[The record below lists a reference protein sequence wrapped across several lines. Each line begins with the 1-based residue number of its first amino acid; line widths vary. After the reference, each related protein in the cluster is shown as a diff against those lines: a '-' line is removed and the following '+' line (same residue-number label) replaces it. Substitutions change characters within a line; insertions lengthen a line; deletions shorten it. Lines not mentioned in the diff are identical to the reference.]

1 MDKIRTWGYPGRQ
14 KPTLLHVLVRCC
26 LILLCGYRALA
37 ADVSL
42 HSQNM
47 TLNVHSADG
56 SYDILGEVTAR
67 PVIHAAIAAEVDH
80 KWLRSTQ
87 YPKHDI
93 SESVFT
99 DQLGKGHKVVVRS
112 TGLAGVPDITYTIQ
126 MYDTEPFGAITAE
139 VRNSTAN
146 TITIQDIRSVE
157 AIGERPI
164 DTGDT
169 EGGDRILSDSFGEG
183 WPPLQIRDLGQA
195 QQGLHRAV
203 GSQLIYNRKSKQSLF
218 FGALTADRFLTIL
231 RLGVRP
237 GSSQDATI
245 TSYQVDS
252 TGTTEMQ
259 ASPESGLRHG
269 PAKYLVDLSLP
280 VTGNEALSSERVMF
294 SVGTDYHDQLERY
307 GLAIRVLHNSRVSS
321 DNLLGWW
328 SWTAYYQNI
337 TQGASWTNAQWLA
350 ENLKPLGFDYFHFDL
365 GYSYARGEYMTPDAV
380 RFPQGMWDLTHR
392 ISRLGL
398 QVGIWTAPFEIEAS
412 AWVYEHHKDWL
423 VHNAQG
429 EPIPV
434 GKQLFV
440 LDTTNPGAQE
450 YIRQTYKTL
459 VKEWGARYFKLDF
472 MDTTAVE
479 GYYYKPNTT
488 ALEALR
494 TGLEV
499 IRNAV
504 GDDVLIDKDG
514 SPMLTPVGIV
524 DEGRVSTDTGHTFLR
539 TKVSA
544 PGIAARYYMNR
555 NFFVND
561 PDAFTVSKQKIEER
575 YILQTALSLSEAQ
588 ASIALAAVSGG
599 MYEIGDDLPKLGED
613 PSRLELV
620 KNADLLQMV
629 KLGHAATP
637 VDLMT
642 YQDADA
648 QPSVFLLREDSR
660 QSVLAV
666 FNWTEEKRSHELRFS
681 ELGFSEQHPY
691 RLYDS
696 FADDRPLPLTHGS
709 IQINDQ
715 LPHSVRL
722 IKIIDN
728 SIPAAAPTIKAS
740 LPDNVKAGVDV
751 QFSCVAAKNGVPVL
765 AYHWDFGDGVKAD
778 GARLT
783 HTYTE
788 PGTYTVQLTADGLDG
803 LTWERRSSLT
813 VGAGQSPPAPQRYV
827 ESER

>member
-1 MDKIRTWGYPGRQ
+1 
-14 KPTLLHVLVRCC
+14 
-26 LILLCGYRALA
+26 
-37 ADVSL
+37 
-42 HSQNM
+42 
-47 TLNVHSADG
+47 
-56 SYDILGEVTAR
+56 
-67 PVIHAAIAAEVDH
+67 
-80 KWLRSTQ
+80 
-87 YPKHDI
+87 
-93 SESVFT
+93 
-99 DQLGKGHKVVVRS
+99 
-112 TGLAGVPDITYTIQ
+112 
-126 MYDTEPFGAITAE
+126 
-139 VRNSTAN
+139 
-146 TITIQDIRSVE
+146 
-157 AIGERPI
+157 
-164 DTGDT
+164 
-169 EGGDRILSDSFGEG
+169 
-183 WPPLQIRDLGQA
+183 
-195 QQGLHRAV
+195 
-203 GSQLIYNRKSKQSLF
+203 
-218 FGALTADRFLTIL
+218 
-231 RLGVRP
+231 
-237 GSSQDATI
+237 
-245 TSYQVDS
+245 
-252 TGTTEMQ
+252 
-259 ASPESGLRHG
+259 
-269 PAKYLVDLSLP
+269 
-280 VTGNEALSSERVMF
+280 
-294 SVGTDYHDQLERY
+294 
-307 GLAIRVLHNSRVSS
+307 
-321 DNLLGWW
+321 
-328 SWTAYYQNI
+328 
-337 TQGASWTNAQWLA
+337 
-350 ENLKPLGFDYFHFDL
+350 
-365 GYSYARGEYMTPDAV
+365 
-380 RFPQGMWDLTHR
+380 
-392 ISRLGL
+392 
-398 QVGIWTAPFEIEAS
+398 
-412 AWVYEHHKDWL
+412 
-423 VHNAQG
+423 
-429 EPIPV
+429 
-434 GKQLFV
+434 
-440 LDTTNPGAQE
+440 
-450 YIRQTYKTL
+450 
-459 VKEWGARYFKLDF
+459 